1 MNLLRLFLISITTLF
16 LFACAENKPVS
27 IKEFHAENIQD
38 FLIKMRVYS
47 SVEGVLS
54 IQYEGKNT
62 LQGDASLKISNNQLL
77 LRVYYLGFPAGE
89 IYEENGESSSNL
101 PIEKERIKQ
110 LSTSIRKGFLWW
122 QGDFSIEENSES
134 YILKEPDSKRIII
147 IDKVEFKPL
156 RQFLNI
162 EGNNILITYD
172 NYSKIQTEDGTVIN
186 MPLKI
191 EVLYKNRILKINVER
206 LKIKNA

>member
-16 LFACAENKPVS
+16 LFACAEKKTVS

-38 FLIKMRVYS
+38 FLMKMRVYS

-62 LQGDASLKISNNQLL
+62 LQGDASLRISNNQLL

-89 IYEENGESSSNL
+89 IYEENGEASSTL

-134 YILKEPDSKRIII
+134 YILKEHDSKRIII
-147 IDKVEFKPL
+147 IDKIEFKPL

-162 EGNNILITYD
+162 DGNNILITYD
-172 NYSKIQTEDGTVIN
+172 NYSKIQTKDGTVIN

-191 EVLYKNRILKINVER
+191 EVLYKNRTLKINVER